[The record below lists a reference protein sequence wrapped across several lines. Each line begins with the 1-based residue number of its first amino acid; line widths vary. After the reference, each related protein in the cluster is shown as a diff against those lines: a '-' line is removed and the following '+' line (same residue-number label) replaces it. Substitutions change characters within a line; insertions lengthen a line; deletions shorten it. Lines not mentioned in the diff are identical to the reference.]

1 MTEKF
6 HFNFSLSCIGERNG
20 NPLQCSCLE
29 NPRNGGAWWA
39 AVYGV
44 AQSQTWLKRLSSSSS
59 SPCSPFF
66 FPFNSDSRKVALE
79 MQGVGWGR
87 VLSSGIRCSGVAFPN
102 QQHLETLLRAPTA
115 APPTVRNP
123 LHFPPTHC
131 PQPQCLLPGSLKTGL
146 RIIQQNVWVFS
157 NSLSDPPQSRIKKDG
172 TGMIVSTLLMKRQ
185 AQTG

>member
-1 MTEKF
+1 MATHSSVLAWRIPGMAE
-6 HFNFSLSCIGERNG
+6 
-20 NPLQCSCLE
+20 P
-29 NPRNGGAWWA
+29 GGLPSMGLHRVGHDWSDLA
-39 AVYGV
+39 A
-44 AQSQTWLKRLSSSSS
+44 AAAALAA
-59 SPCSPFF
+59 PFF